1 MSKNELGTAEKI
13 QLALRKSNIMK
24 DKGKL
29 NKAINYMEEAL
40 RHSKKI
46 SLVQAGLLTQK
57 IASLCNQACLSSTT
71 RVPYLRKAESALSSY
86 ISIATRNKLELPE
99 KFLREFLIT
108 FNNWASFH
116 MSGKNYHMALNYL
129 TRCLQFT
136 ENYPMKEPDS
146 YELIAKTYLN
156 ISSLYSDL
164 FKYHEALKYAKACLE
179 TLQCELKCR
188 PADYEFEKMMDE
200 EQSKFRDMIGTY
212 VLGFYNIAIAEE
224 GLGKRGEMKEALVKA
239 KDIGGKYLPGDSE
252 IMSMV
257 NKALNEVENAGQKI
271 YFDNGVE
278 EGEIIKRKNSIK
290 VRLSQINLATRTT
303 DFKIYQNTPQLKHS
317 LSEVKLP
324 GRYYTNSEL
333 QHKQHLIEKQQK
345 LNFISAD
352 QFFFQEISKA
362 INVKTDMKHLTLRT
376 PNEAKTQTRKENS
389 ERRVISDLR
398 LRKQYRLPFLDY
410 PTTSVSEKIESLKLE
425 ELEILKTQQKK
436 IDAIT
441 NSTDCKNLIHQ
452 ICSKGGRKR
461 HFPDQRK
468 EYIGLHFNPKFENVN
483 KIDSLDSI
491 NSNGKNEP
499 KNEEDKAQMEKR
511 RINFQKNKDEI
522 EEMME
527 IINEEIN
534 FLMSRDSPKLGMQ
547 FHSGSLSAKNTD
559 LYKSTLKGSKDNEI
573 RFNIIKESIG
583 NSMKGKRK
591 QMKQRTLS
599 RFYDLVA

>member
-24 DKGKL
+24 EKGKL
-29 NKAINYMEEAL
+29 IKAISYMEEAL

-46 SLVQAGLLTQK
+46 NLIQAGLLTQK

-71 RVPYLRKAESALSSY
+71 RVPFLRKAESCLSSY
-86 ISIATRNKLELPE
+86 ISIATRNKLDLPE

-129 TRCLQFT
+129 TRCLQFS

-179 TLQCELKCR
+179 ALQFELKCR
-188 PADYEFEKMMDE
+188 PVDCEFEKMMDE
-200 EQSKFRDMIGTY
+200 EQSKFKDMIGTY

-224 GLGKRGEMKEALVKA
+224 GLGKRNEMKEALIKA
-239 KDIGGKYLPGDSE
+239 KEIGGKYLLGDSE

-257 NKALNEVENAGQKI
+257 NKTLSEVENAGQKL

-278 EGEIIKRKNSIK
+278 EGEIVKRKNSIK

-317 LSEVKLP
+317 FSEVKLP

-333 QHKQHLIEKQQK
+333 QHKQLLLEKQQK

-362 INVKTDMKHLTLRT
+362 INVKTDMKHLSLRT
-376 PNEAKTQTRKENS
+376 PNEAKTQARKENS

-410 PTTSVSEKIESLKLE
+410 PTTSISEKIESLKLE
-425 ELEILKTQQKK
+425 ELEVLKAQQKK
-436 IDAIT
+436 IDSIT

-452 ICSKGGRKR
+452 ICSKGSRKR
-461 HFPDQRK
+461 HFPAQR
-468 EYIGLHFNPKFENVN
+468 LRFNPKFENVS

-491 NSNGKNEP
+491 SSNDKNQT
-499 KNEEDKAQMEKR
+499 KKEEDKVQMEKR
-511 RINFQKNKDEI
+511 KINFQKTKDEI

-547 FHSGSLSAKNTD
+547 FHSGSMSAKNSD
-559 LYKSTLKGSKDNEI
+559 LYKSTLKGSKDNAI

-583 NSMKGKRK
+583 NSMKGKKR
-591 QMKQRTLS
+591 MIKQRTLS